1 MPDAATQARQAEL
14 EKRHRDLTKPVPP
27 LGSDGDSL
35 RSIRGFE
42 NITDQDLQHRATF
55 NLKDHLAGK
64 GSAVAIATPQSGT
77 VDLSSMTRDQ
87 LLTLAESA
95 LGEAARKPETENENA

>member
-42 NITDQDLQHRATF
+42 GITDEMLREREAHSRGTMVAKVSQQTV
-55 NLKDHLAGK
+55 NLSK
-64 GSAVAIATPQSGT
+64 
-77 VDLSSMTRDQ
+77 MTREE
-87 LLTLAESA
+87 LLGLADAA
-95 LGEAARKPETENENA
+95 LSEAARKPETENENA